1 MKVTVEFDNQD
12 EDDVLARIVAAAS
25 ARLSAEARIAIREA
39 TADQIESLAPVLAER
54 ARTLVDEALED
65 KAIGLPALIM
75 QRVSREIHDSL
86 PARIDQLVNA
96 ALTRIAVQQIEVEKA
111 ERERRRGPFRR
122 RQN

>member
-1 MKVTVEFDNQD
+1 MKVTVEFDEHD
-12 EDDVLARIVAAAS
+12 EDQVVGEIVTAAAAS
-25 ARLSAEARIAIREA
+25 LKGHGMFAIEQAVHRQLGA
-39 TADQIESLAPVLAER
+39 LTPVIAER

-65 KAIGLPALIM
+65 EAIGLPALIM